1 MDTKIIALIAGSFL
15 LTGCVTAKVERL
27 NATTKQ
33 LSTDVDS
40 YVAMVN
46 RILDQYEKKQIE
58 ASKGEIEAYL
68 KTDPRYLEDNNKIT
82 DDIEKFNVNFIRRHK
97 IHFVNE
103 TGKQQNQYI
112 SEYFKIL
119 PSLLDEKDI
128 GDSVQGLVTNI
139 DILNQ
144 VKEKNLT
151 IADEY
156 KGRLK
161 PNEASL
167 IESVLTNS
175 FKIHQYQTFKNAV
188 NNHYDVIL
196 TSLVGQKN
204 DIHVANT
211 LIFRGLNQQFIDS
224 QMILAES
231 FKNQHTETLK
241 LKKDIGGKVNYNDN
255 DFKKFNEMTQLP
267 FVLVRADITEKPAEV
282 DNSYRSAA
290 YLQYCTNKDLVEPKQ
305 LPKEISEGMN
315 KTKKIDSFVLTS
327 TDGKTN
333 EKRKYKFDIETL
345 AVIKGDIAVCELI
358 DIIGLLKE
366 KKYNQVEST
375 TLKRSVDN
383 YNKIL
388 DLVDTK
394 AETK

>member
-15 LTGCVTAKVERL
+15 LTGCLTAKVEHL
-27 NATTKQ
+27 HATTKQ

-46 RILDQYEKKQIE
+46 RILNQYEKKQIE
-58 ASKGEIEAYL
+58 ASKDDIEAYII
-68 KTDPRYLEDNNKIT
+68 TDPRYLKGNNQLT
-82 DDIEKFNVNFIRRHK
+82 DDIENFNVNFTRRHSS
-97 IHFVNE
+97 HFLNE
-103 TGKQQNQYI
+103 TMKQQNKYI
-112 SEYFKIL
+112 SKYFKIL

-128 GDSVQGLVTNI
+128 GDSVHGLVTNI

-167 IESVLTNS
+167 IESVLSNS
-175 FKIHQYQTFKNAV
+175 FKIHQYQTFKNALD
-188 NNHYDVIL
+188 NHYDVIL

-204 DIHVANT
+204 DIHIANT

-231 FKNQHTETLK
+231 YKNQHTETLK
-241 LKKDIGGKVNYNDN
+241 LNKDTGSKVNYNDN

-267 FVLVRADITEKPAEV
+267 FVLVSADNTEKPAEV

-290 YLQYCTNKDLVEPKQ
+290 YLKYCTNKDLGEPKP
-305 LPKEISEGMN
+305 LPKEKPEGMN
-315 KTKKIDSFVLTS
+315 KTNKIESFILTS
-327 TDGKTN
+327 NDGKTK
-333 EKRKYKFDIETL
+333 ETRKYKFDIETL
-345 AVIKGDIAVCELI
+345 AVLKGDIAVCELI

-366 KKYNQVEST
+366 KKYYQVEST

-383 YNKIL
+383 YNQIL
-388 DLVDTK
+388 DLVDK
-394 AETK
+394 QAETK

>member
-58 ASKGEIEAYL
+58 ANKDDIEAYL
-68 KTDPRYLEDNNKIT
+68 KTDPRYLEGNKEFT
-82 DDIEKFNVNFIRRHK
+82 DDIEKFNVIFKRRHQS
-97 IHFVNE
+97 HFVNE
-103 TGKQQNQYI
+103 TMKQQNKYL

-119 PSLLDEKDI
+119 PSLLEEKDI

-204 DIHVANT
+204 DIHIANT

-241 LKKDIGGKVNYNDN
+241 LKKDIGGQVNYNDN

-305 LPKEISEGMN
+305 LPKEIPEGMN
-315 KTKKIDSFVLTS
+315 KTNKIESFVLTS
-327 TDGKTN
+327 TDGKTI
-333 EKRKYKFDIETL
+333 EKRKYKFDTQTL

-388 DLVDTK
+388 DLVDKK